1 MKKLI
6 NSLAFICVFAVAM
19 LFLGING
26 QAYIDPSVSTYLIQ
40 AIAAV
45 VVAVGGAIGIYF
57 RRAKKKVQDKLGI
70 DENAG
75 KEVESD
81 ELFESKDNA
90 VADGEGKAE

>member
-6 NSLAFICVFAVAM
+6 NFIILVGVFSVAM
-19 LFLGING
+19 LFFGING

-45 VVAVGGAIGIYF
+45 VVAVGGALGIYF
-57 RRAKKKVQDKLGI
+57 RKAKKKVQDKLGI

-81 ELFESKDNA
+81 ELFETKDETKVDDEN
-90 VADGEGKAE
+90 KAE

>member
-1 MKKLI
+1 MKKII
-6 NSLAFICVFAVAM
+6 NCAMLVGVFSVAM
-19 LFLGING
+19 LFFGING

-45 VVAVGGAIGIYF
+45 VVAVGGALGIYF
-57 RRAKKKVQDKLGI
+57 RKAKKKVQDKLGI

-81 ELFESKDNA
+81 ELFESKDNE